1 MSESDV
7 VTDHS
12 LWAPFKRRAFL
23 WLWLAMFAATVGGW
37 MQTVGAQWLLIDLP
51 NAASVVALVQ
61 AATMTPMML
70 LALPAGVLA
79 DSFDR
84 RWLLLLVQVH
94 MVITGTLLAALTF
107 AGLMTPALL
116 LVFTFAIGMGMAL
129 QIPTWQSL
137 MPELVPRGQL
147 RAVARLDMVSVNLAR
162 ALGPAIGG
170 IVIARVGVPWVFVAQ
185 VVSVFLLVAT
195 LVFWR
200 RPRAAAQH
208 RERFLPAMRAG
219 GRYAWNEPNVRRTL
233 LRQSSFVFPASVLWA
248 LLPVVANRILG
259 IGADRYGVL
268 FGCLGIGAVIGAV
281 SVGRLRARLSANS
294 VTVVA
299 TVMYGGAV
307 LALVLVPGFWAA
319 LPVVLVAGMGWTTYL
334 STLMSEVQ
342 VFLPNW
348 IRARALALLMVSF
361 TAAQVLGSVVWGS
374 LAEVTGL
381 RTSWLAAA
389 GLILASAVLAALWR
403 LPDLGARR
411 SEPIDFWGSPKLVFT
426 PDPDTGPV
434 VITVEYTISP
444 DRFDRFESLLPR
456 LRQSRLQTG
465 AMRWDLYR
473 SGERA
478 DTYLEVFAVASW
490 GEHEKQHTGGRLTV
504 ADQEVEQLVARL
516 CDLPPMAE
524 HLIPPPR
531 TVRPPS

>member
-185 VVSVFLLVAT
+185 VVSVLT
-195 LVFWR
+195 LR
-200 RPRAAAQH
+200 
-208 RERFLPAMRAG
+208 
-219 GRYAWNEPNVRRTL
+219 
-233 LRQSSFVFPASVLWA
+233 
-248 LLPVVANRILG
+248 
-259 IGADRYGVL
+259 
-268 FGCLGIGAVIGAV
+268 
-281 SVGRLRARLSANS
+281 
-294 VTVVA
+294 
-299 TVMYGGAV
+299 
-307 LALVLVPGFWAA
+307 
-319 LPVVLVAGMGWTTYL
+319 
-334 STLMSEVQ
+334 
-342 VFLPNW
+342 
-348 IRARALALLMVSF
+348 
-361 TAAQVLGSVVWGS
+361 
-374 LAEVTGL
+374 
-381 RTSWLAAA
+381 
-389 GLILASAVLAALWR
+389 
-403 LPDLGARR
+403 
-411 SEPIDFWGSPKLVFT
+411 
-426 PDPDTGPV
+426 
-434 VITVEYTISP
+434 
-444 DRFDRFESLLPR
+444 
-456 LRQSRLQTG
+456 
-465 AMRWDLYR
+465 
-473 SGERA
+473 
-478 DTYLEVFAVASW
+478 
-490 GEHEKQHTGGRLTV
+490 
-504 ADQEVEQLVARL
+504 
-516 CDLPPMAE
+516 
-524 HLIPPPR
+524 
-531 TVRPPS
+531 